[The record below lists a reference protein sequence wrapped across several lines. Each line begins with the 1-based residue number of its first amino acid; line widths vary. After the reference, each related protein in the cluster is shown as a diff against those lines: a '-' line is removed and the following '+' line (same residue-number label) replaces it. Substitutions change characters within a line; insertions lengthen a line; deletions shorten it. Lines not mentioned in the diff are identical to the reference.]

1 MDKVIRDLLEMI
13 NFTQSVAVKIHGLLE
28 EAEIYRVVGEE
39 FRKSKTYDAN
49 VVLLTDGGTK
59 LRILQTSLSGK
70 QIAAAE
76 KATGLRLQGYRIDL
90 NKSSIWSQ
98 VVREGKTMTARGS
111 DLLSEWLPKP
121 LVALILKVLR
131 YEQRIS
137 VMTPLRCEERIVGAI
152 AVNCAA
158 FDESVV
164 PSVKNLAQHIS
175 SALTLAD
182 QTAKRLQAE
191 QAVRES
197 EGRFRQ
203 MAAVIPV
210 VFWMFSP
217 DWTHAIYVSPAVEQ
231 IYGRT
236 RESFYQQPAL
246 WLDVIHPD
254 DRERVF
260 AFRRQQP
267 DQDAEHE
274 YRIIRPDGQVR
285 WIRNVASPVHNEV
298 GELMSLTGFVEDIT
312 ARKEAEQALQAS
324 EEYFR
329 ALIEDASD
337 VMVTL
342 NSDGVLRYVSPSV
355 QKRWGWTPTALVGTN
370 AAQYC
375 HPDDRLQLA
384 DALDRVRQRPGASAS
399 VELRF
404 GDAEG
409 SWRYVRGTARNLLDD
424 PAVAGIV
431 VNVVDI
437 TEQRRTEA
445 QLAQADKLASLG
457 VLAGGIAHQVRNP
470 LSIISAWAQLLLE
483 HPDDGELPGQAVRS
497 IRTAVQRASDVI
509 EGLMRFASP
518 AAPQMAEIHIE
529 SVLED
534 TLRLLAAHIGVQG
547 VILEKEL
554 PSDLPTVRGDALL
567 LQQVFTNLILNAC
580 KAMPGGGR
588 LEIAAEHTD
597 ENGVQI
603 RFRDT
608 GHGIAA
614 QNLSR
619 IFDPFFTTMPPGQG
633 TGLGLSI
640 SHKIVEQHNGRI
652 EVQSEV
658 GQGTT
663 FKVCLP
669 GSQDSRSPIA
679 VPGPSA
685 EHSAD

>member
-1 MDKVIRDLLEMI
+1 MDEVMRDLLEMI
-13 NFTQSVAVKIHGLLE
+13 DFTQSVAVKIHGLLE
-28 EAEIYRVVGEE
+28 EDEIYRVVGEE
-39 FRKSKTYDAN
+39 FRRSKRYDAN
-49 VVLLTDGGTK
+49 IVLLTDGGSK
-59 LRILQTSLSGK
+59 LRVLQTSLSGK

-98 VVREGKTMTARGS
+98 VAREGKTVTAHGS

-137 VMTPLRCEERIVGAI
+137 VMTPLRCEDQIVGAI

-182 QTAKRLQAE
+182 QTAKRQQAE

-197 EGRFRQ
+197 EARFRQ

-210 VFWMFSP
+210 AFWMFSP
-217 DWTHAIYVSPAVEQ
+217 DWRQAIYVSPAVEQ

-254 DRERVF
+254 DRERVS
-260 AFRRQQP
+260 AFRRQQLV
-267 DQDAEHE
+267 QEAEHE
-274 YRIIRPDGQVR
+274 YRIVRPDGQIR
-285 WIRNVASPVHNEV
+285 WIRNVASPIRNEV
-298 GELMSLTGFVEDIT
+298 GELVSLTGFLEDIT

-342 NSDGVLRYVSPSV
+342 NSAGVLRYVSPSV
-355 QKRWGWTPTALVGTN
+355 HKQWGYTPTALVGTN

-375 HPDDRLQLA
+375 HPEDRLQLA
-384 DALDRVRQRPGASAS
+384 EALARVRQSPGASTS

-404 GDAEG
+404 RDAEG

-431 VNVVDI
+431 VNIVDV
-437 TEQRRTEA
+437 TDQRRIEA

-457 VLAGGIAHQVRNP
+457 VLAAGIAHQVRNP

-483 HPDDGELPGQAVRS
+483 HPDDGELPGQAVTSMRA
-497 IRTAVQRASDVI
+497 AVQRASDVI
-509 EGLMRFASP
+509 ESLLRFASP

-529 SVLED
+529 PVLEE
-534 TLRLLAAHIGVQG
+534 TLQLLAAHIGAQG
-547 VILEKEL
+547 VTLEKEL
-554 PSDLPTVRGDALL
+554 PSDLPTVKGDALL

-588 LEIAAEHTD
+588 LEIAVEQSED
-597 ENGVQI
+597 SGVEI

-608 GHGIAA
+608 GQGIAP
-614 QNLSR
+614 QHLGR
-619 IFDPFFTTMPPGQG
+619 IFDPFFTTMPPGEG

-640 SHKIVEQHNGRI
+640 CHTIVEQHNGRI

-658 GQGTT
+658 DQGTT
-663 FKVCLP
+663 FTVCLP
-669 GSQDSRSPIA
+669 GSRDSRSPIA

-685 EHSAD
+685 GHSAG

>member
-1 MDKVIRDLLEMI
+1 MDQVMRDLLEMMD
-13 NFTQSVAVKIHGLLE
+13 FTQSVAVKMHGVLE

-39 FRKSKTYDAN
+39 FGRSKRYEASIA
-49 VVLLTDGGTK
+49 LLTNGGSQ
-59 LRILQTSLSGK
+59 LSVLQTSLPGK
-70 QIAAAE
+70 TVTSAE

-90 NKSSIWSQ
+90 DKSTIFSQ
-98 VVREGKTMTARGS
+98 VVREGKTVAVRS
-111 DLLSEWLPKP
+111 RDILSEWLPRP
-121 LVALILKVLR
+121 LVALILKILGYENRTSVL
-131 YEQRIS
+131 
-137 VMTPLRCEERIVGAI
+137 TPLSCNERIVGAV
-152 AVNCAA
+152 AVGCAA

-164 PSVKNLAQHIS
+164 PSIRNLAQHIS

-182 QTAKRLQAE
+182 QRAKRGQAE

-217 DWTHAIYVSPAVEQ
+217 NWAQAIYVSPAVEQ

-236 RESFYQQPAL
+236 RESFYRQPAL

-254 DRERVF
+254 DRDRV
-260 AFRRQQP
+260 AVFRRQQP
-267 DQDAEHE
+267 GQDAEHE
-274 YRIIRPDGQVR
+274 YRIVRPDGQVR
-285 WIRNVASPVHNEV
+285 WIRNVASPVRNEV
-298 GELMSLTGFVEDIT
+298 GELVSLTGFLEDIT

-324 EEYFR
+324 EQYFR

-342 NSDGVLRYVSPSV
+342 NSNGVLRYVSPSLE
-355 QKRWGWTPTALVGTN
+355 KRWGYTPTALVGTT

-375 HPDDRLQLA
+375 HPDDRPQLS
-384 DALDRVRQRPGASAS
+384 DALDRVRQRTGASAS
-399 VELRF
+399 FELRF
-404 GDAEG
+404 QDVEG
-409 SWRYVRGTARNLLDD
+409 SWRIVRGTARNLLDD

-431 VNVVDI
+431 VNIVDI
-437 TEQRRTEA
+437 TDQRRTEA

-457 VLAGGIAHQVRNP
+457 VLAGGVAHQVRNP
-470 LSIISAWAQLLLE
+470 LSIISAWGQLLLE
-483 HPDDGELPGQAVRS
+483 HPDDGELRGRAVER

-509 EGLMRFASP
+509 ESLLQFASP
-518 AAPQMAEIHIE
+518 AAPQMAEIHVE
-529 SVLED
+529 AVLED
-534 TLRLLAAHIGVQG
+534 TLQLLAAHIRAQG
-547 VILEKEL
+547 VTLEVGL
-554 PSDLPTVRGDALL
+554 PSELPTVRGDALL
-567 LQQVFTNLILNAC
+567 LQQVFINLILNAC
-580 KAMPGGGR
+580 NAMPDGGR
-588 LEIAAEHTD
+588 LEIAARPTD
-597 ENGVQI
+597 EDGMQI
-603 RFRDT
+603 HFRDT
-608 GHGIAA
+608 GQGIAP

-663 FKVCLP
+663 FKVYLP
-669 GSQDSRSPIA
+669 GSQDGRPPISL
-679 VPGPSA
+679 PGPHA
-685 EHSAD
+685 EHSAG